1 MGELFI
7 PMSVFLDT
15 NVFIDQLQQRPGME
29 YAEKLLSLGRERRIR
44 ICLSAL
50 TAVNAAYIMRK
61 TESMDNLKRIF
72 DEWLRYFVILP
83 DTDMDIYDSIRSGNP
98 DFEDAMQISCAR
110 REGCLAI
117 ITSNKKH
124 FTPYTDI
131 PVFTPE
137 EFLVKITE

>member
-1 MGELFI
+1 MFI
-7 PMSVFLDT
+7 PNSVFVDT
-15 NVFIDQLQQRPGME
+15 NVFLDDILVRQGKDNAKRILE
-29 YAEKLLSLGRERRIR
+29 LGVKRLIR
-44 ICLSAL
+44 LCLSSLSVVNISYIARK
-50 TAVNAAYIMRK
+50 AVSAERMKEIIDLY
-61 TESMDNLKRIF
+61 
-72 DEWLRYFVILP
+72 LRYFVILP
-83 DTDMDIYDSIRSGNP
+83 DTDMDLYDSIRSGNP